1 MTYPAQKTS
10 PSPGGSPWRLP
21 QLRHRVA
28 VPLVTVLLVAT
39 VGRLLVVSP
48 EITHGETA
56 LLEGLVQYRN
66 AVFDAIA
73 MAVQAVLSN
82 AGIVLIIAMITGW
95 LAVFRRR
102 PLDATAFLI
111 TSLMG
116 WATIG
121 LVNVAAER
129 PRPSLMTGD
138 QLLALDG
145 ATSFPSG
152 HTGGALAIVLALT
165 LVNFRSSKHNRILLF
180 GLAFVALVGLSRIYA
195 TAHFPLDVLVSIP
208 VAWAGVMIGCAVSN
222 ALVPALAYGF
232 GWTQK
237 DVTVPAPGSKRATS
251 TVTGERSA
259 TGATAASSW
268 EAPVTAQQSRPTFD
282 LNEAEEDRAA

>member
-82 AGIVLIIAMITGW
+82 AGIVLIIAMITGGSPSSGDDPW
-95 LAVFRRR
+95 THRVPHHVPHGLGPDRSGQGRCRAPTPVF
-102 PLDATAFLI
+102 D
-111 TSLMG
+111 
-116 WATIG
+116 
-121 LVNVAAER
+121 
-129 PRPSLMTGD
+129 
-138 QLLALDG
+138 
-145 ATSFPSG
+145 
-152 HTGGALAIVLALT
+152 
-165 LVNFRSSKHNRILLF
+165 
-180 GLAFVALVGLSRIYA
+180 
-195 TAHFPLDVLVSIP
+195 
-208 VAWAGVMIGCAVSN
+208 
-222 ALVPALAYGF
+222 
-232 GWTQK
+232 
-237 DVTVPAPGSKRATS
+237 
-251 TVTGERSA
+251 
-259 TGATAASSW
+259 
-268 EAPVTAQQSRPTFD
+268 
-282 LNEAEEDRAA
+282 DR

>member
-66 AVFDAIA
+66 AAFDALA
-73 MAVQAVLSN
+73 MAIQVVLSN

-102 PLDATAFLI
+102 PW
-111 TSLMG
+111 M
-116 WATIG
+116 
-121 LVNVAAER
+121 
-129 PRPSLMTGD
+129 PP
-138 QLLALDG
+138 
-145 ATSFPSG
+145 
-152 HTGGALAIVLALT
+152 
-165 LVNFRSSKHNRILLF
+165 RSS
-180 GLAFVALVGLSRIYA
+180 
-195 TAHFPLDVLVSIP
+195 
-208 VAWAGVMIGCAVSN
+208 
-222 ALVPALAYGF
+222 
-232 GWTQK
+232 
-237 DVTVPAPGSKRATS
+237 
-251 TVTGERSA
+251 
-259 TGATAASSW
+259 
-268 EAPVTAQQSRPTFD
+268 
-282 LNEAEEDRAA
+282 

>member
-28 VPLVTVLLVAT
+28 IPLVTVLLVAT

-66 AVFDAIA
+66 AALIA
-73 MAVQAVLSN
+73 V
-82 AGIVLIIAMITGW
+82 ITGW
-95 LAVFRRR
+95 LAVFRRK

-116 WATIG
+116 WAAIG
-121 LVNVAAER
+121 LVKVAAER

-165 LVNFRSSKHNRILLF
+165 LVNFRSSKRNRILLF
-180 GLAFVALVGLSRIYA
+180 GLAAVAVVGMGRIYA
-195 TAHFPLDVLVSIP
+195 TAHYPLDVLVSIP
-208 VAWAGVMIGCAVSN
+208 VAWAGVMIGCSLSN

-237 DVTVPAPGSKRATS
+237 NVTVPAPKTARTS
-251 TVTGERSA
+251 TSA
-259 TGATAASSW
+259 TGANGATAASSW
-268 EAPVTAQQSRPTFD
+268 EAPAKAQQSRPAFD
-282 LNEAEEDRAA
+282 VDEAEEDRAA

>member
-21 QLRHRVA
+21 QLQHRVA

-66 AVFDAIA
+66 APFDALA
-73 MAVQAVLSN
+73 MAIHVVFSN
-82 AGIVLIIAMITGW
+82 AGIVLIIATITGW

-111 TSLMG
+111 TSLTG
-116 WATIG
+116 WAAIG
-121 LVNVAAER
+121 LVKVAAER
-129 PRPSLMTGD
+129 PRPSLPAGE
-138 QLLALDG
+138 QLFHLEG

-152 HTGGALAIVLALT
+152 HTGGALAIVLALM
-165 LVNFRSSKHNRILLF
+165 LVNFRSSQRNRILWF
-180 GLAFVALVGLSRIYA
+180 GLAAVALVGASRIYA
-195 TAHFPLDVLVSIP
+195 AAHYPLDVLVSIP
-208 VAWAGVMIGCAVSN
+208 VAWAGVMIGGSLAN

-232 GWTQK
+232 GWSQA
-237 DVTVPAPGSKRATS
+237 DATVPAPQNTRVTS
-251 TVTGERSA
+251 GA
-259 TGATAASSW
+259 TGSTAASSW
-268 EAPVTAQQSRPTFD
+268 SETVTAERNRPAFD
-282 LNEAEEDRAA
+282 LDESEEDRAA

>member
-28 VPLVTVLLVAT
+28 IPLVTVLLVAT

-66 AVFDAIA
+66 AALDALA
-73 MAVQAVLSN
+73 MAIQVVLSN
-82 AGIVLIIAMITGW
+82 AGIVLIIAVITGW
-95 LAVFRRR
+95 LAVFRRK

-116 WATIG
+116 WAAIG
-121 LVNVAAER
+121 LVKVAAER

-165 LVNFRSSKHNRILLF
+165 LVNFRSSKRNRILLF
-180 GLAFVALVGLSRIYA
+180 GLAAVAVVGMSRIYA
-195 TAHFPLDVLVSIP
+195 TAHYPLDVLVSIP
-208 VAWAGVMIGCAVSN
+208 VAWAGVMIGCSLSN

-237 DVTVPAPGSKRATS
+237 NVTVPAPKTARTS
-251 TVTGERSA
+251 TSA
-259 TGATAASSW
+259 TGANGATAASSW
-268 EAPVTAQQSRPTFD
+268 EAPAKAQQSRPAFD
-282 LNEAEEDRAA
+282 VDEAEEDRAA

>member
-1 MTYPAQKTS
+1 MTYPAQNTS

-66 AVFDAIA
+66 AALDALA
-73 MAVQAVLSN
+73 MAIQAVLSN

-116 WATIG
+116 WAAIG
-121 LVNVAAER
+121 LVKVAAER

-138 QLLALDG
+138 QLLAMEG

-165 LVNFRSSKHNRILLF
+165 LVNFRSSKRNRILLL
-180 GLAFVALVGLSRIYA
+180 GLAAVVLVGASRIYA
-195 TAHFPLDVLVSIP
+195 TAHYPLDVLVSIP
-208 VAWAGVMIGCAVSN
+208 VAWAGVMIGCSLSN

-237 DVTVPAPGSKRATS
+237 GVTVPAPATKRGTS
-251 TVTGERSA
+251 SA
-259 TGATAASSW
+259 TAGGSGSGATAASSW
-268 EAPVTAQQSRPTFD
+268 EVPVTAQQNRPTFD
-282 LNEAEEDRAA
+282 RNGAEEDRAA

>member
-21 QLRHRVA
+21 QLQHRVA

-48 EITHGETA
+48 GITHGETA
-56 LLEGLVQYRN
+56 SLEGLVHYRN
-66 AVFDAIA
+66 AAYDAIA
-73 MAVQAVLSN
+73 MVIHVVFSN

-102 PLDATAFLI
+102 PLDATAFLM

-116 WATIG
+116 WAAIG
-121 LVNVAAER
+121 LVKVAAER
-129 PRPSLMTGD
+129 PRPSLPTGE
-138 QLLALDG
+138 QLLHLEG

-165 LVNFRSSKHNRILLF
+165 LVNFRSSKRNRILLF
-180 GLAFVALVGLSRIYA
+180 GLAAVALVGASRIYA
-195 TAHFPLDVLVSIP
+195 TAHYPLDVLVSIP
-208 VAWAGVMIGCAVSN
+208 VAWAGVMIGCSLAN
-222 ALVPALAYGF
+222 LLVPALAYGF
-232 GWTQK
+232 GWSQA
-237 DVTVPAPGSKRATS
+237 DL
-251 TVTGERSA
+251 TVTAPESTRVT

-268 EAPVTAQQSRPTFD
+268 REPALAEGSRPAVD
-282 LNEAEEDRAA
+282 LGESEADRAA

>member
-10 PSPGGSPWRLP
+10 PSPGGPPWRLP

-66 AVFDAIA
+66 AALDALA
-73 MAVQAVLSN
+73 MAIQVVLSN
-82 AGIVLIIAMITGW
+82 AGIVLIIAVITGW
-95 LAVFRRR
+95 LAVFRRK

-116 WATIG
+116 WAAIG
-121 LVNVAAER
+121 LVKVAAER

-165 LVNFRSSKHNRILLF
+165 LVNFRSSKRNRILLF
-180 GLAFVALVGLSRIYA
+180 GLAAVAVVGMSRIYA
-195 TAHFPLDVLVSIP
+195 TAHYPLDVLVSIP
-208 VAWAGVMIGCAVSN
+208 VAWAGVMIGCSLSN

-237 DVTVPAPGSKRATS
+237 NVTVPAPKTARGSI
-251 TVTGERSA
+251 SA
-259 TGATAASSW
+259 TDANGATAATSW
-268 EAPVTAQQSRPTFD
+268 ETPAKAQQSRPAFD
-282 LNEAEEDRAA
+282 LDEAEEDRAA